1 MKINNKKQ
9 VQVKLSLTETES
21 VATAFHI
28 MEKLY
33 ELIYDG
39 EVVLDPDLI
48 RIKNKDTDID
58 CEAEDFSAFFEQF
71 ENIMDVFENINDKS
85 VTLILKEEK

>member
-9 VQVKLSLTETES
+9 VQVKLSLAETES
-21 VATAFHI
+21 VATTFHI

-39 EVVLDPDLI
+39 EVVLDPELI

-58 CEAEDFSAFFEQF
+58 CDTEDFSAFFEQF
-71 ENIMDVFENINDKS
+71 ENIMDVFENIKDKGI
-85 VTLILKEEK
+85 TLILKEEK